1 MHYSSTVEKMP
12 KLKIFFKMN
21 LRWSEFVLVSRMFG
35 LDINRGIRE
44 KHIYY
49 GNWKLQQSYPE
60 MTRNRFWWH
69 INRKGEAWVAY
80 KAMKIQQ

>member
-35 LDINRGIRE
+35 LDINRDIRE